1 LSLLLHF
8 INKIPYLRSL
18 NQIFKL
24 NHSIFKLN
32 HSTMKKLFVILFLMA
47 TGIFSVN
54 AQDATTTTASGPI
67 MSKRGF
73 PILPQG
79 GDWGVSFNAIPVL
92 NFVGNAFSN
101 AGSNTISAAF
111 PSTNV
116 ITVRKFIDDNTAY
129 RGMLRL
135 DLGTTTAKFNSQNDA
150 AVQADPTSNATVE
163 DKEVSKN
170 SNIQI
175 GGGLE
180 KRKGLGR
187 VQGIYGAMATIGLG
201 RGATPS
207 GTHTYTYGNAFSTT
221 DPNPSSHNFDG
232 NATSPG
238 SRVTASHTAAG
249 FNIGVLGFI
258 GAEYFIAPKLSL
270 GAEFQWGPS
279 FSMGGKSTSTVDT
292 WDGAKSAIKTTTTT
306 SAGSSSF
313 GFGTGVT
320 SINLNFFF

>member
-1 LSLLLHF
+1 
-8 INKIPYLRSL
+8 
-18 NQIFKL
+18 
-24 NHSIFKLN
+24 
-32 HSTMKKLFVILFLMA
+32 MKKLFIILFLMA
-47 TGIFSVN
+47 TGVFSVN
-54 AQDATTTTASGPI
+54 AQDATTTTTSGPI

-92 NFVGNAFSN
+92 NFVGNAFSL
-101 AGSNTISAAF
+101 AGTNTISAAF

-129 RGMLRL
+129 RAMLRF
-135 DLGTTTAKFNSQNDA
+135 DLGTTTNKFNSRDDA
-150 AVQADPTSNATVE
+150 AFSADPNTTSTVT

-175 GGGLE
+175 GGGIE
-180 KRKGLGR
+180 KRKGTGR

-201 RGATPS
+201 RGAS
-207 GTHTYTYGNAFSTT
+207 GGSNKYTYGNGFSSTT
-221 DPNPSSHNFDG
+221 IAPTSHNFDG
-232 NATSPG
+232 NSTVPG
-238 SRVTASHTAAG
+238 TRTTESHTAAG

-279 FSMGGKSTSTVDT
+279 FGMTGKSSTTVDT
-292 WDGAKSAIKTTTTT
+292 WDGAKSAVKTTTTT
-306 SAGSSSF
+306 QAGGTDF
-313 GFGTGVT
+313 KFGTGVT